1 MKFNQEPKAV
11 QVATLLSVVE
21 AEVRKVFAMFTD
33 WASNTNQNKIQPVLQ
48 KFTAYCQPLKN
59 VPFERYKF
67 YSRMQES
74 GESYDHYQTA
84 LRQLVER
91 CKFES
96 ITPNQILHD
105 KLMFGIRDSKV
116 RERLLREKNLSLEE
130 TDEICHSHETM
141 VQQMRVQLAM
151 PV

>member
-1 MKFNQEPKAV
+1 M
-11 QVATLLSVVE
+11 
-21 AEVRKVFAMFTD
+21 RKVLAMFTY
-33 WASNTNQNKIQPVLQ
+33 WASDTDQNKIQPVLQ
-48 KFTAYCQPLKN
+48 KFTVYCQPLKN

-91 CKFES
+91 FEFKS

-105 KLMFGIRDSKV
+105 KLVFGIR
-116 RERLLREKNLSLEE
+116 N
-130 TDEICHSHETM
+130 TM
-141 VQQMRVQLAM
+141 VQQMRVVGDAGLSVAGAGNGM
-151 PV
+151 LCLKSLKEGNVGPVVAQEMLTRGQIVVNFADMSMT